1 MKPKTNTLFL
11 ISTLLC
17 IFFSAQNAFSQWE
30 KVYANSVWANSSV
43 IYSHKNVLFQVG
55 FSNGSYQTLRSSD
68 NGISWTD
75 ITSSF
80 PDDNV
85 YHMLSFG
92 NTVYAL
98 TDLLGGANDYYFY
111 ASTDD
116 GVTWSEKS
124 RIDRGSGNGAILSL
138 ASDGNNLF
146 AITNRRSFYKSTDGG
161 STWAE
166 TVINYTGTSAI
177 ISFAASGNTYLAV
190 LQGVGAILST
200 DGGLSWTL
208 KNSTNTIARVYKIN
222 NDIWGFAGFD
232 GIYKYNLTTNTW
244 EDNYLPGS
252 FYTPI
257 SIASNGTQL
266 ISSFSGFLTGDTRY
280 FSSNNNGTSWSEL
293 TTEIIGAG
301 NKILSPYT
309 LAINSSYYFASYWKF
324 VNKVISAEVYRL
336 SLNSSP
342 LSSKTFEN
350 NTKFHL
356 KNYPNPF
363 NQTTTISFSIPI
375 SGNVSLKIF
384 NILGQEID
392 ELINENLATGS
403 YSFQWNA
410 EKQASGVYFYK
421 LISDSYSESKKMIL
435 YR

>member
-1 MKPKTNTLFL
+1 MKPKTNNLFL

-30 KVYANSVWANSSV
+30 KVYSNSVWANFST

-68 NGISWTD
+68 DGTSWTD

-92 NTVYAL
+92 NTVFAL
-98 TDLLGGANDYYFY
+98 IDLLGGVNDYYIY

-116 GVTWSEKS
+116 GLTWSEKS
-124 RIDRGSGNGAILSL
+124 RIDRGSGDGAVLSF

-161 STWAE
+161 STWVE

-177 ISFAASGNTYLAV
+177 LSFAVSGDTYLAV
-190 LQGVGAILST
+190 LEGVGAILST
-200 DGGLSWTL
+200 DAGLNWTL
-208 KNSTNTIARVYKIN
+208 KNSTNAIARVYKIN
-222 NDIWGFAGFD
+222 NDIWGFAGFG
-232 GIYKYNLTTNTW
+232 GIYKYNLSTNTW
-244 EDNYLPGS
+244 ENNYLPGS
-252 FYTPI
+252 FYIPI

-266 ISSFSGFLTGDTRY
+266 ISSFSGFLTADTRY
-280 FSSNNNGTSWSEL
+280 YSSNNNGTSWSEL
-293 TTEIIGAG
+293 TTEIIGTG
-301 NKILSPYT
+301 NKILSPYA
-309 LAINSSYYFASYWKF
+309 LAINSSYYFASYWKIA
-324 VNKVISAEVYRL
+324 NSVISAEVYRL

-342 LSSKTFEN
+342 LSSNTFEK
-350 NTKFHL
+350 NTKFQL

-363 NQTTTISFSIPI
+363 NQTTTISFSIQI
-375 SGNVSLKIF
+375 SGNVSLKIY

-421 LISDSYSESKKMIL
+421 LITDYYSESKKMNL